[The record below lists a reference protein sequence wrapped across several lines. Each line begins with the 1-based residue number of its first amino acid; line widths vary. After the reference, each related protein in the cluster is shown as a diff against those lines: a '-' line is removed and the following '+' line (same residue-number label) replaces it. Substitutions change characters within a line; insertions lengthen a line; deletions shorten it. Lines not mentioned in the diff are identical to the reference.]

1 MTDILDASL
10 ATSPQAVESRVAD
23 ELVLLHLGSETYFSL
38 DPVGARMWDLL
49 GQGLSPRAMC
59 EAIAGEFEVELP
71 RVLDDA
77 RDLLGDL
84 LAHELVVA
92 G

>member
-1 MTDILDASL
+1 MSDILDTSYAP
-10 ATSPQAVESRVAD
+10 SPQAVESRVAD

-38 DPVGARMWDLL
+38 DPVGTRMWELL
-49 GQGLSPRAMC
+49 AQGLAPRAMC
-59 EAIAGEFEVELP
+59 EAIVAEFDVELP

-77 RDLLGDL
+77 RGLLADL
-84 LAHELVVA
+84 LAHDLVVA

>member
-1 MTDILDASL
+1 MSDLLDASYRP
-10 ATSPQAVESRVAD
+10 SPQAVESRVAD

-49 GQGLSPRAMC
+49 GEGLAPHAMC
-59 EAIAGEFEVELP
+59 AAIVAEFEVELP
-71 RVLDDA
+71 RVVEDA
-77 RDLLGDL
+77 RGLLADL
-84 LAHELVVA
+84 LAHGLVEA